1 MNDSKFHLESAVA
14 SAAAESEPKQLL
26 CQVPKTRREIVQDG
40 SAKDGTYILPITA
53 QVERLFNLPPT
64 ILIEGEVFER
74 KNEFHVTLLGFG
86 TRQRLNKRI
95 EEEAEAGQNLVQEIN
110 AILSGIDFSFSPSS
124 TGAALIQN
132 LDYDQQAVIAQT
144 GRAAFESESTIVLGI
159 DMPGLSE
166 FYERMRT
173 LGLEL
178 GRPAAHVTLYLKQ
191 NGNATGLGI
200 AITDFQ
206 AQLAGTAFPRITAKK
221 IQLP

>member
-1 MNDSKFHLESAVA
+1 M
-14 SAAAESEPKQLL
+14 SAASESEPKQLL

-74 KNEFHVTLLGFG
+74 KKEFHVTLLGFG
-86 TRQRLNKRI
+86 TRERLKKRI

-110 AILSGIDFSFSPSS
+110 AILSGIDFSFSPSL
-124 TGAALIQN
+124 TGVALVQN
-132 LDYDQQAVIAQT
+132 LDYDQEAVIAQT
-144 GRAAFESESTIVLGI
+144 GRAAFESESTVVLGI
-159 DMPGLSE
+159 DMPGLAE
-166 FYERMRT
+166 FYERMRA

-178 GRPAAHVTLYLKQ
+178 GCPAAHVTLYLKQ
-191 NGNATGLGI
+191 NGGATGLGI

-206 AQLAGTAFPRITAKK
+206 AQIAGTAFPQITAKK

>member
-1 MNDSKFHLESAVA
+1 MNDSKSHLESAGVPA
-14 SAAAESEPKQLL
+14 TAESEPKQLL
-26 CQVPKTRREIVQDG
+26 CQVPKTRRELVQDG
-40 SAKDGTYILPITA
+40 SAKDGTYILPITT
-53 QVERLFNLPPT
+53 QVEQLFNLPPT
-64 ILIEGEVFER
+64 ISIEGEVFER
-74 KNEFHVTLLGFG
+74 KKEFHVTLLGFG
-86 TRQRLNKRI
+86 TRQRLKKRI

-110 AILSGIDFSFSPSS
+110 AILSGVDFSFSPSQ
-124 TGAALIQN
+124 TGVALIQN
-132 LDYDQQAVIAQT
+132 LDYDQEAVIAQT

-159 DMPGLSE
+159 DMPGLAE

-191 NGNATGLGI
+191 NGSGTGLGI

-206 AQLAGTAFPRITAKK
+206 AQLAGTVFPHITAKK